1 MSRGVRGRDLLKIL
15 GRGGAGGGEEETT
28 VSCKTVPEDL
38 NVKFKSKF
46 SHDFTSLVFC
56 TVLFLKLYTVLG

>member
-1 MSRGVRGRDLLKIL
+1 MSRGVRGRDLLEIL
-15 GRGGAGGGEEETT
+15 GRGGEETT

>member
-1 MSRGVRGRDLLKIL
+1 MSRGVRGIDLLEIL
-15 GRGGAGGGEEETT
+15 GRGGEETT

>member
-1 MSRGVRGRDLLKIL
+1 MSRGVRGRDLLEIL
-15 GRGGAGGGEEETT
+15 GRGGEETT
-28 VSCKTVPEDL
+28 VSCKTGPEDL

>member
-1 MSRGVRGRDLLKIL
+1 MCLELLGEEIYW
-15 GRGGAGGGEEETT
+15 RYWVGGGGEETT